1 MKNFQN
7 RFQPGNSIIKIVCIS
22 EHILLQHIYI
32 YFFNCYNRN
41 EIKIKLPINYI
52 TLNQLLQLHKK
63 NRHKRKDIEK
73 VILNNNLLN
82 DLRQTHFKIANS
94 TINYVSIKV
103 GTKK

>member
-1 MKNFQN
+1 MYF
-7 RFQPGNSIIKIVCIS
+7 RTYIVAT
-22 EHILLQHIYI
+22 YM

-52 TLNQLLQLHKK
+52 TLNQLLQLQNLKK
-63 NRHKRKDIEK
+63 NQHKRKDIEK

-94 TINYVSIKV
+94 TINYV
-103 GTKK
+103 

>member
-1 MKNFQN
+1 M
-7 RFQPGNSIIKIVCIS
+7 
-22 EHILLQHIYI
+22 

-52 TLNQLLQLHKK
+52 TLNQLLQLQNLKK
-63 NRHKRKDIEK
+63 NQHKRKDIEK

-94 TINYVSIKV
+94 TINYV
-103 GTKK
+103 